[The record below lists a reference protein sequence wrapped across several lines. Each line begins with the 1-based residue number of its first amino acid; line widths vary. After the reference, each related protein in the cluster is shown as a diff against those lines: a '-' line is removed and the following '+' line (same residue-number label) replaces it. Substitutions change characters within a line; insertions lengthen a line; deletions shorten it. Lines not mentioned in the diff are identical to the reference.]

1 MKTSQKINIFFAF
14 AIIAL
19 VAINIKT
26 CGKVS
31 DIEKINFS
39 KDDTLR
45 IERNKYGQQ
54 ESSIAIMQGT
64 VADFK
69 KLNAKKDS
77 TLAHMQKL
85 IDRHTISATVHG
97 TVTGN
102 TINSGTTIIKYDTI
116 KIKDS
121 VAIYPVY
128 VSGFKNKWEDFDIT
142 ASVDSIK
149 VDYKLFN
156 QFDYIVRYNKPKWY
170 KARAAEITVT
180 NLNPHTETIELKNF
194 SVKPP
199 KNQKLLVFLGGA
211 IIGTISTIGT
221 LKIANQLIK

>member
-1 MKTSQKINIFFAF
+1 MKLTHKINILFAF

-26 CGKVS
+26 CGNVS
-31 DIEKINFS
+31 DIQKLNFA

-45 IERNKYGQQ
+45 TERNKYGQQ
-54 ESSIAIMQGT
+54 ESTIAIMQGT

-77 TLAHMQKL
+77 TLAHLQKL
-85 IDRHTISATVHG
+85 VDKHTISATVHG

-102 TINSGTTIIKYDTI
+102 TINSGTTITKYDTI

-121 VAIYPVY
+121 ITIYPVY
-128 VSGFKNKWEDFDIT
+128 VSGFQNKWENFDIT

-149 VDYKLFN
+149 IDYKLFN
-156 QFDYIVRYNKPKWY
+156 EFDYVVRYNKEKWY
-170 KARAAEITVT
+170 KARVPEITVT
-180 NLNPHTETIELKNF
+180 NLNPHTQTIELKNF

-199 KNQKLLVFLGGA
+199 KNQKLLVFLSGVVV
-211 IIGTISTIGT
+211 GTLSTIGT
-221 LKIANQLIK
+221 LKMANQLIK